1 MGHIIERIALERG
14 NEITCRIDRDN
25 LGDFDSEAFLSS
37 DVAIEFSTPAT
48 APDNIL
54 RCFEREIPV
63 VCGTTGWTSRL
74 DEFRQLCD
82 EGKGTLLWASNFSI
96 GVNVFRAM
104 SRYLTRMMD
113 AFPQYRPRLEEVHH
127 VHKLD
132 HPSGTAVTLAED
144 IVAECGRLSAWAE
157 PEEGRDLADD
167 ILEVDHERRGEVPGI
182 HTIIWESP
190 VDEITITHSAHS
202 REGFAL
208 GAVMAA
214 EWLAGRKGFHTIGEM
229 LHDATGMDFA

>member
-1 MGHIIERIALERG
+1 M
-14 NEITCRIDRDN
+14 
-25 LGDFDSEAFLSS
+25 
-37 DVAIEFSTPAT
+37 
-48 APDNIL
+48 
-54 RCFEREIPV
+54 

-74 DEFRQLCD
+74 DWFRQLCD

-96 GVNVFRAM
+96 GVNIFRAM

-144 IVAECGRLSAWAE
+144 IVAGCGRLSAWAE

-190 VDEITITHSAHS
+190 VDEITVTHSAHS